1 MGNERMVF
9 WDFDGT
15 LAVREGSWPT
25 ILREAVLAADPT
37 QTLDVD
43 KLAIELRGGFP
54 QWGPQGMGA
63 YSRASDW
70 WAAAS
75 PVLVDACLSVGVD
88 PALTRHAM
96 AELPSLYYRPTAW
109 QILPGA
115 REALQTVSRAGL
127 SNVVLS
133 NHAPELPGL
142 VDALGFGPLVMRTI
156 TSASLGVEKPDSV
169 MFKTALHLVGA
180 ARDSWMI
187 GDNPVADI
195 AGARG
200 VGMRAVLVHR
210 SDGPVSA
217 ITLADA
223 AAHVVAEEAAGAR

>member
-1 MGNERMVF
+1 MVF

-15 LAVREGSWPT
+15 LAAREGSWPT
-25 ILREAVLAADPT
+25 ILRDAVLAADPT

-54 QWGPQGMGA
+54 QWGPKGMGS
-63 YSRASDW
+63 YPRASDW
-70 WAAAS
+70 WTAAS
-75 PVLVDACLSVGVD
+75 PVLMNACLSAGVD
-88 PALTRHAM
+88 PALTRLAM

-127 SNVVLS
+127 FNVVLS

-156 TSASLGVEKPDSV
+156 TSASLEFEKPDPV
-169 MFKTALHLVGA
+169 IFETAFRLVDA

-195 AGARG
+195 AGARH

-210 SDGPVSA
+210 SNGPVSG